1 MAGICFRHVNL
12 YVQWRARERRLM
24 HVVQPLQIHACRG
37 KSFFCFSVWTFFWV
51 RCRRAF
57 TSACG
62 AGSPAHSSDRCLSS
76 GGCFHAGRCMRL
88 HDALLSSGGCFHAGR
103 CVRLHD
109 ALLSSGGCFYAGRY
123 VSLHD
128 ALLTDSDR
136 SGSIDGNTK
145 ESKSYAGLP
154 GVLQSLLCR

>member
-109 ALLSSGGCFYAGRY
+109 ALL
-123 VSLHD
+123 
-128 ALLTDSDR
+128 TDSDR